1 MSLVAGLGW
10 LAALTAT
17 LLGVP
22 QAVRLWRTRVTDGLS
37 LVAWQFMLVLNVTWT
52 SHGLLIGQLNM
63 VLPNALAMA
72 STLPVLWLVSRE
84 RGLALWR
91 VLLPPLAGSVLVIG
105 VDLTLGTAAFGT
117 LSLVPAIAA
126 NAGQSVELVRA
137 PAVDGVSPV
146 FLAWQLCN
154 QLLWLAW
161 GLLVGDPGTVI
172 CAVATAVV
180 AVFNVAWWLARRFGL
195 PALFA
200 AAS

>member
-1 MSLVAGLGW
+1 MTAVSVLGW

-37 LVAWQFMLVLNVTWT
+37 LLAWQFMLVINLAWT
-52 SHGLLIGQLNM
+52 SHGLVIGQLNM

-72 STLPVLWLVSRE
+72 STLPVLALVSRD

-91 VLLPPLAGSVLVIG
+91 VLVPSLLGAALMVG
-105 VDLTLGTAAFGT
+105 VDLTLGTAAFGA
-117 LSLVPAIAA
+117 LGVVPAVAA

-146 FLAWQLCN
+146 FLAWQLVN
-154 QLLWLAW
+154 QSLWAVW
-161 GLLVGDPGTVI
+161 AVLVPDLGTLI
-172 CAVATAVV
+172 SAAATALI
-180 AVFNVAWWLARRFGL
+180 AAFNVAWWLARRFGL

-200 AAS
+200 PAS